1 MVFSNN
7 LLAGAGGQATGYEID
22 QSIRFND
29 EDSARLE
36 RTVLSSGST
45 TTWTTSVWVKRGKYT
60 VNTNSQW
67 FPVFSASDGSTTYDA
82 PLWFDDV
89 STGGAFNVDIGGYSW
104 RTNALAR
111 DTSAWYHVVTVW
123 DSSDGTT
130 ADRMRLYIN
139 GERVT
144 DFASSASPS
153 SGANSRWNSSSYS
166 YHRIGNLRY
175 SSAETTFVFDGYLAE
190 INFIDGTAL
199 NPTSFGE
206 TNSDTGQWVPV
217 KYTGS
222 YGTNGFYIDGATSTF
237 LGKDAKATSAAVTNK
252 ASTSSEWG
260 GSTGAYTFAT
270 NEIDRSSTVNA
281 IISTDLLS
289 GNFSFDFTMTT
300 SGGALRVG
308 VIDDQ
313 EFNTFNGTGDDGGMD
328 SMTNSWYLDKGN
340 NQFRYGGASQGSA
353 SGVANGSAVTIERT
367 GSTIKITDDGSDAH
381 TFSQT
386 FSGPVR
392 VVISGGGAA
401 FNLDN
406 VQYTADGASGND
418 NSFFSS
424 GLAAADQMPD
434 TPTNNFCTL
443 NPVEPVWGAVP
454 TISNGNLDMA
464 GTAATVWNNAVAT
477 FKTLPSTG
485 KWIWAA
491 EPNTSGGGQCDPWIV
506 NETGLASRN
515 NYVYVD
521 ANGWETTFDSS
532 SVHTVL
538 NNGAGRNASFTYGS
552 GDFHVVCFDAD
563 SKKLWFGVYDV
574 SAGTLQFN
582 DGSTG
587 LTGDPGAGS
596 DQTYTL
602 TGNEFSIGF
611 ATYTGRGGNVD
622 FGQSDLL
629 SQITIPTGFQTLC
642 TANLPDPTIALSSD
656 HMNTVLYTGNGA
668 TGQSITGVGFQP
680 DWVWTKIRSPNAYSH
695 QLFDAVRGAGKN
707 LQSNNTNAEGDI
719 SDEFKS
725 FDSDGF
731 TIDDVNQNVNESGS
745 SYASWNWKANGS
757 GSSNTDGSINTTATS
772 ANTTSGFSISTFTG
786 NGTSGAT
793 FGHGLGVAPK
803 MVIVKERSPAGNN
816 WMVGH
821 DAMGWGKYIALDTN
835 AAQVTSSARWNDT
848 APSST
853 VVTLGN
859 DTGINQNTATYV
871 AYCFA
876 EVAGYSSIGGYE
888 GNGSTDGPFI
898 FTGFKPAW
906 IMLKRYD
913 SSGEWEVSDRVRD
926 PDNPV
931 RLILQPN
938 SNAVEWNATTR
949 DIDWLSNGFK
959 HRSSHAD
966 FNASGGDYFYLAFA
980 ESPFKTATAR

>member
-1 MVFSNN
+1 M
-7 LLAGAGGQATGYEID
+7 
-22 QSIRFND
+22 
-29 EDSARLE
+29 
-36 RTVLSSGST
+36 
-45 TTWTTSVWVKRGKYT
+45 
-60 VNTNSQW
+60 
-67 FPVFSASDGSTTYDA
+67 
-82 PLWFDDV
+82 
-89 STGGAFNVDIGGYSW
+89 
-104 RTNALAR
+104 NA
-111 DTSAWYHVVTVW
+111 V
-123 DSSDGTT
+123 
-130 ADRMRLYIN
+130 I
-139 GERVT
+139 
-144 DFASSASPS
+144 
-153 SGANSRWNSSSYS
+153 
-166 YHRIGNLRY
+166 HRIGTEGGG
-175 SSAETTFVFDGYLAE
+175 SSQFFDGYIAE
-190 INFIDGTAL
+190 IHVIDGTAKAA
-199 NPTSFGE
+199 TDFGE
-206 TNSDTGQWVPV
+206 VSTTTGQWIP
-217 KYTGS
+217 KEYEGS
-222 YGTNGFYIDGATSTF
+222 YGTNGFYIDGRDSSD
-237 LGKDAKATSAAVTNK
+237 LGDD
-252 ASTSSEWG
+252 E
-260 GSTGAYTFAT
+260 
-270 NEIDRSSTVNA
+270 
-281 IISTDLLS
+281 S
-289 GNFSFDFTMTT
+289 GNGNDFT
-300 SGGALRVG
+300 
-308 VIDDQ
+308 
-313 EFNTFNGTGDDGGMD
+313 
-328 SMTNSWYLDKGN
+328 
-340 NQFRYGGASQGSA
+340 
-353 SGVANGSAVTIERT
+353 
-367 GSTIKITDDGSDAH
+367 
-381 TFSQT
+381 
-386 FSGPVR
+386 
-392 VVISGGGAA
+392 
-401 FNLDN
+401 
-406 VQYTADGASGND
+406 
-418 NSFFSS
+418 SS

-454 TISNGNLDMA
+454 TISNGNLDIA

-745 SYASWNWKANGS
+745 SYVAWNWKANGS
-757 GSSNTDGSINTTATS
+757 GSSNEDGSINTTATS
-772 ANTTSGFSISTFTG
+772 ANTTSGFSISTYTG

-803 MVIVKERSPAGNN
+803 MVIIKERSPAGNN

-821 DAMGWGKYIALDTN
+821 DSVGWTKYLALD
-835 AAQVTSSARWNDT
+835 AAQAAITSSARWNDT
-848 APSST
+848 APNST

-876 EVAGYSSIGGYE
+876 EVEGFSKISSFE
-888 GNGSTDGPFI
+888 GNSSADGAFVY
-898 FTGFKPAW
+898 TGFKPAFILTKNMDTADQW
-906 IMLKRYD
+906 GIRDAVRNPFNVTDKLLNPNASTTETT
-913 SSGEWEVSDRVRD
+913 SSTGY
-926 PDNPV
+926 
-931 RLILQPN
+931 I
-938 SNAVEWNATTR
+938 
-949 DIDWLSNGFK
+949 DILSNGFK
-959 HRSSHAD
+959 ARSSD
-966 FNASGGDYFYLAFA
+966 SNINTQTIIYMAFA